1 MRMKSSRVTARGQ
14 ATIPKSIREAAG
26 LYAGD
31 VLVFETDGN
40 QVVVRKAARGR
51 GDHLQGL
58 SEGLSEWASAEDE
71 EAWRD
76 L

>member
-1 MRMKSSRVTARGQ
+1 MKFSKVSQHGRT
-14 ATIPKSIREAAG
+14 TIPKSIREAAG

-31 VLVFETDGN
+31 MLAFEKIGDH
-40 QVVVRKAARGR
+40 VVVRKSPPEPDERAWGF
-51 GDHLQGL
+51 
-58 SEGLSEWASAEDE
+58 SETMSEWASAEDE

>member
-1 MRMKSSRVTARGQ
+1 MKFSKVTARGQ
-14 ATIPKSIREAAG
+14 TTIPKSIREAAG

-31 VLVFETDGN
+31 VLVFEAEGDH
-40 QVVVRKAARGR
+40 VVVRKAAQGR
-51 GDHLQGL
+51 DDHLTGL
-58 SEGLSEWASAEDE
+58 AEAMSEWASAEDE